1 MQYYF
6 IFMGYNILI
15 KLIKTYVNYPNIS
28 FLDQKINFLSLIIA
42 KNKLKVIQLLYYLD
56 ILDILKYYLS
66 LIGYF

>member
-6 IFMGYNILI
+6 IFIHYNILI
-15 KLIKTYVNYPNIS
+15 KLIKTHINYLNIS

-56 ILDILKYYLS
+56 ILNILKYYLS
-66 LIGYF
+66 LIKYF

>member
-6 IFMGYNILI
+6 IFIDYNILI
-15 KLIKTYVNYPNIS
+15 KLIKTHINYLNIS

-56 ILDILKYYLS
+56 ILNILKYCLS
-66 LIGYF
+66 LIKYF